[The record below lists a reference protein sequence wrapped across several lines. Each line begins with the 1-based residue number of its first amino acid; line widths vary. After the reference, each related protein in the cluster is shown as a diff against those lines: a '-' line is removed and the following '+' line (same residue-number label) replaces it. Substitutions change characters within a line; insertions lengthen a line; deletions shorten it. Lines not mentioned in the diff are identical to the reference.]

1 MKYFRYFLLLL
12 AFTGVMQSCVDR
24 DYDMDNLQDE
34 SLTVLKGLEIPIG
47 NFEEITLKDLQ
58 LSDEFSLIPLS
69 DLSFRL
75 HSTVTLE
82 DMNEL
87 FTGFF
92 NMSEAEIHMVVRNT
106 LPFDFNITAIP
117 MYDREYPVEG
127 AEIEIIS
134 NGKPHVPAGTLTK
147 PSSSEL
153 TFKLDFKEFGELN
166 FDVLRLVI
174 DGQTGKNIDSPVLND
189 RQGFKLEDVFTKCPK
204 GVKI

>member
-34 SLTVLKGLEIPIG
+34 SLTVLNGLEIPIG
-47 NFEEITLKDLQ
+47 DFEEITLKDLQ

-189 RQGFKLEDVFTKCPK
+189 RQGFKLEDVYIKCPK